1 MTDIN
6 PRGIVL
12 LALIGAAVATLCD
25 GIHVYT
31 GTLAYPKHNWF
42 GQPWWVFPNFFVV
55 FVGMALIY
63 RVLSAVFPGTD
74 STTLS
79 TSPGDLRAF
88 IETLT
93 LFALVYIL
101 SGFGNRDPQAL
112 CLIFYISFLLRWLV
126 TYDRGFMLVLALLMA
141 VGGMVGEGLLTK
153 MDMVHYRAPE
163 IFGVP
168 WWLGGL
174 YMHGAFALREG
185 YRRFVVG

>member
-1 MTDIN
+1 MAGIN
-6 PRGIVL
+6 SRGVIT
-12 LALIGAAVATLCD
+12 LALIGSAVATLCD

-31 GTLAYPKHNWF
+31 GTLAYPEHNWF

-55 FVGMALIY
+55 FVGMTLIY
-63 RVLSAVFPGTD
+63 RALSAIVPGVTA
-74 STTLS
+74 STR
-79 TSPGDLRAF
+79 PGDFRSF

-112 CLIFYISFLLRWLV
+112 CLVFYISFALRWLV
-126 TYDRGFMLVLALLMA
+126 TYDRSFMLVLSVLMA
-141 VGGMVGEGLLTK
+141 IGGMFGEGLLTK
-153 MDMVHYRAPE
+153 MDMVHYRAPD

-174 YMHGAFALREG
+174 YMHGAFALRDG
-185 YRRFVVG
+185 YRHFVAR